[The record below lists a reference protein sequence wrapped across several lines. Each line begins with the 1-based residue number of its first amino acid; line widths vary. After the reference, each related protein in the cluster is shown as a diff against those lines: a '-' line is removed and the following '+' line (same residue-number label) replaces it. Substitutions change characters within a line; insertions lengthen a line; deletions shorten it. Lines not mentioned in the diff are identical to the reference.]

1 MQMRKQPCIC
11 HLHIQLVCPPPP
23 TLPDA
28 PPPNFAKSL
37 YPISPGSYS
46 LSKRNWRQCVCRI
59 LRGKRGVLWEMCK
72 WRISCYNSSILFP
85 GFSGTRLPVLV
96 LVDESLGKEPLEQGL
111 LRTTV
116 IIDLILHTF
125 SVSSFKARMVITQTA
140 LRHLHF

>member
-1 MQMRKQPCIC
+1 M
-11 HLHIQLVCPPPP
+11 
-23 TLPDA
+23 
-28 PPPNFAKSL
+28 
-37 YPISPGSYS
+37 Y
-46 LSKRNWRQCVCRI
+46 
-59 LRGKRGVLWEMCK
+59 K

-116 IIDLILHTF
+116 IIDLILYTF
-125 SVSSFKARMVITQTA
+125 SISSFKARMVITQTA